1 MTKKSDYKIENFYEG
16 GYSSFSPSYG
26 NVFTGYHIPSS
37 NLGAPTK
44 PDTANQ
50 IQQVNMLLNQ
60 GIIPIEV
67 GTLDFEKA
75 FEQIPKQHFKE
86 MNRMAKL
93 AGAKLSVHAPL
104 IEPSGMGEQGWN
116 ESNRELAERQLKN
129 VVEKSFELDPNG
141 GMPIT
146 IHSSGLPGKEWK
158 MIHKKEGDEGKRE
171 VERIVIVEKE
181 TGKPHQIDEET
192 LYYPIERT
200 EEGRIIPANLEKGRF
215 ESPENRVD
223 NINHTQ
229 WDSSVSQ
236 LIFNKERADEI
247 LQQNVTQVSEENYYK
262 VKTGQKNFKDLTP
275 PEQQSLYHLQ
285 NADMY
290 LQDTQ
295 KNVEALFHK
304 AFKNGTPEQQEILK
318 EVSKKYAEELNKSGG
333 RLTGESQAMQ
343 NLLLTLKSRELAPQ
357 LYQPIEEFA
366 IDKSAQTFANVA
378 FNAFQKFKD
387 KAPTISIENMYPGM
401 AFSSADDLKKLVDES
416 RKKFVNLAEKKGMSK
431 TSAEKQAEKMIGVTL
446 DVGHLNIAKKKGFTD
461 EDLRKEAAEIAKYV
475 KHVHLTDNFGYSD
488 SHLPPGMGNVPFK
501 QILEELEEAGKG
513 DVRKVVEAGGFV
525 QHFGTSPYPVALE
538 AMGSPIYSM
547 EMAPYWNQ
555 AIGFQQGYSGGYG
568 LMLPSVNYATFGA
581 GFSQLPSELG
591 GQMPGAQGS
600 RMSGHGME

>member
-1 MTKKSDYKIENFYEG
+1 MAKGDYKIENFYGG

-26 NVFTGYHIPSS
+26 DVFTGYHIPSG

-67 GTLDFEKA
+67 GTIDPQIFD
-75 FEQIPKQHFKE
+75 QIPKQHFKE

-93 AGAKLSVHAPL
+93 AGAKISVHAPL
-104 IEPSGMGEQGWN
+104 VEPSGMGEQGWN
-116 ESNRELAERQLKN
+116 ESNRELAERQLNN

-146 IHSSGLPGKEWK
+146 IHSAGIPGTEYKFIKNKQGE
-158 MIHKKEGDEGKRE
+158 RE
-171 VERIVIVEKE
+171 RVKDKIVIVEKE
-181 TGKPHQIDEET
+181 TGKPNQIEGET
-192 LYYPIERT
+192 LYYPGRNL
-200 EEGRIIPANLEKGRF
+200 EEGEFMSAE
-215 ESPENRVD
+215 ERVD

-247 LQQNVTQVSEENYYK
+247 LQQNVTQVNEENYYK
-262 VKTGQKNFKDLTP
+262 IKTGQKNFRDLTP

-285 NADMY
+285 NADIY

-304 AFKNGTPEQQEILK
+304 AYKNGTPEQREILK

-343 NLLLTLKSRELAPQ
+343 NLLLTLKSRELTPQ

-366 IDKSAQTFANVA
+366 IDKSAQTFGNVA

-387 KAPTISIENMYPGM
+387 KAPTISIENLYPGM
-401 AFSSADDLKKLVDES
+401 AFSSADDLKKLIDKS
-416 RKKFVNLAEKKGMSK
+416 REEFVNLAEKKGMSK
-431 TSAEKQAEKMIGVTL
+431 TAAEKQAEKMIGVTW

-461 EDLRKEAAEIAKYV
+461 EDLRKETEAIAKYV

-501 QILEELEEAGKG
+501 QHLEELEQAGKG
-513 DVRKVVEAGGFV
+513 NVRKIGEFGGWV
-525 QHFGTSPYPVALE
+525 QHFGTSPYPTALE
-538 AMGSPIYSM
+538 AMGSPIYAM

-568 LMLPSVNYATFGA
+568 LMLPSVNYQTFGA